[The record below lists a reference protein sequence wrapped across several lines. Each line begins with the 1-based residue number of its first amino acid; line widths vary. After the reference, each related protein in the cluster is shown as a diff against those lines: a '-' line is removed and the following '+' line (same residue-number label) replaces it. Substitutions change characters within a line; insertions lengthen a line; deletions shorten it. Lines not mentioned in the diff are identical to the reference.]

1 MAKTAINLASGQKA
15 DRKLEMV
22 FVNVGNTETP
32 EWEIQGRGV
41 EDASW
46 EYNHDVEQTH
56 DILGMTDT
64 DVSDATPSMELDP
77 MIVRGGQKLAAKLL
91 DIERRQAKSELSLFD
106 VLVVHC
112 YLGEEGAFQAEVD
125 HNCSIVPQSLG
136 GDNYVGLPIN
146 IYLSG
151 ERDLG
156 TATIAAGK
164 PTFTDDSEA

>member
-1 MAKTAINLASGQKA
+1 
-15 DRKLEMV
+15 
-22 FVNVGNTETP
+22 
-32 EWEIQGRGV
+32 
-41 EDASW
+41 
-46 EYNHDVEQTH
+46 
-56 DILGMTDT
+56 MTDT

-112 YLGEEGAFQAEVD
+112 YLGEEEAFQAEVD

-164 PTFTDDSEA
+164 PTFTEADAS